1 MIFYLCTTKTN
12 IIIMSQRVQSILLF
26 LSAIAFALLF
36 FCPISYYYSQV
47 SGYDVVN
54 PDLQLE
60 NYKLY
65 VYGVSTITGAASPY
79 SKVFILPLLILTL
92 SVILWAFYLSFSFF
106 KVVRMEQ
113 MVRLLKN
120 IRIGIVLIIL
130 WVVLLFSLYIY
141 KIGAIN
147 NSAPEFRFGVFLPLI
162 SLVCMIL
169 AATGLKKDIAK
180 VRSAD
185 RLR

>member
-1 MIFYLCTTKTN
+1 
-12 IIIMSQRVQSILLF
+12 MSQRIQSVFLF

-36 FCPISYYYSQV
+36 FFPISNYYSQI
-47 SGYDVVN
+47 SSYDVSS
-54 PDLQLE
+54 PDQLE

-65 VYGVSTITGAASPY
+65 VYGVTTFTGATSSF
-79 SKVFILPLLILTL
+79 SKVFILPLLILTV
-92 SVILWAFYLSFSFF
+92 SVTLWTLYVSFSFF

-120 IRIGIVLIIL
+120 IRIAIVLIIL
-130 WVVLLFSLYIY
+130 WIALLFCLYIY
-141 KIGAIN
+141 KIGSVN
-147 NSAPEFRFGVFLPLI
+147 GSDPTFQFGAFLPLI
-162 SLVCMIL
+162 SLIFMIL